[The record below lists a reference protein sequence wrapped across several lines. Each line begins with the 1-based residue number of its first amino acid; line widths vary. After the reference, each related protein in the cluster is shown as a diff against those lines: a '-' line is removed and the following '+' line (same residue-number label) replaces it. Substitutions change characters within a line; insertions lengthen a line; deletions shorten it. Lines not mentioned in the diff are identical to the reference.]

1 MPTISDLPTVNAILN
16 ASSFVFLLLGFIMI
30 KKGNRRVHQ
39 FFMLTALTFS
49 LLFLT
54 SYLIYHARV
63 GSVRFTGQGT
73 IRLVYFTILISHTIL
88 AVVIV
93 PLVIITLR
101 RALKKTFTRHKK
113 IARWLLPVWMYVS
126 VTGVIIYL
134 MLYQL

>member
-1 MPTISDLPTVNAILN
+1 MPTVSDLPTVNAVLN

-30 KKGNRRVHQ
+30 KRGNRRAHRLA
-39 FFMLTALTFS
+39 MLTALTFS
-49 LLFLT
+49 LLFLI
-54 SYLIYHARV
+54 SYLIYHSQV

-93 PLVIITLR
+93 PMVIITLR
-101 RALKKTFTRHKK
+101 RAFKKTFTRHKQ
-113 IARWLLPVWMYVS
+113 IARWLLPIWMYVS

-134 MLYQL
+134 MLYHL